1 MLRSKQNEGDSSI
14 LVSNL
19 YISKCHAKCKH
30 WELYKL
36 DKLYSLINL
45 IKLDKLYRT
54 EKEKGNGIYVI
65 STNLKF
71 KNILCL
77 HWAWGGFHVMC
88 RERQEKIPNKKWHH
102 EWVDV
107 FLIFQLMIK
116 VSGLYLS

>member
-36 DKLYSLINL
+36 DELYSLINL

-71 KNILCL
+71 KSYVCTEHDVTFMWCVGQWRKNY
-77 HWAWGGFHVMC
+77 HT
-88 RERQEKIPNKKWHH
+88 KKGIMS
-102 EWVDV
+102 ECIC
-107 FLIFQLMIK
+107 FSNFC
-116 VSGLYLS
+116 